1 MKKSQIALLTILIL
15 TIISMSFVLV
25 ILLTQDTTPADT
37 KDVMTQSEN
46 SLQDEL
52 AEAIVPEPIP
62 EPIPEDKTIRL
73 LAVGDNLFHA
83 GVHLTGKQSDG
94 TYDFSFLFETIQP
107 YLDEANIK
115 IINQETI
122 LGGNHRGNDGHLG
135 YPLFN
140 SRTEVGDAIAK
151 AGFNVV
157 THSTN
162 HTADQGLDG
171 LLHCATY
178 WEENHPEVLISGI
191 RSEAADEID
200 IPTMEIEG
208 VTFAFLNYTYG
219 PNLGSFPSQYEGYM
233 DMLCYY
239 DEKNRMI
246 DFTSINPEVLSD
258 IKRAEELADI
268 VVVCP
273 HWGTEYTT
281 TQSSYQ
287 EEFALQMTEAGA
299 DLIIGTHPHVV
310 QPVSY
315 VESENGNKSLCYYS
329 LGNYVSTQK
338 QVECMLEG
346 MAVVTYTV
354 THDGQISINEEE
366 TGVIPL
372 VCQYTQ
378 GSVRIENIYF
388 LNDYT
393 EELAK
398 KHGMYTYAGIPLHQE
413 DLVNLSKK
421 VFGDWEMKP
430 YLDVISLENEENT
443 DTTTEEELLNAS

>member
-1 MKKSQIALLTILIL
+1 MKKSQLALLIILIL

-25 ILLTQDTTPADT
+25 FLLTKDISSEDIT
-37 KDVMTQSEN
+37 DVMTKSEN
-46 SLQDEL
+46 PLEDEL
-52 AEAIVPEPIP
+52 AEAIVPEVIP

-94 TYDFSFLFETIQP
+94 TYDYSFLFETIQP
-107 YLDEANIK
+107 YLDEADIK

-122 LGGNHRGNDGHLG
+122 FGGNHRGNDGHLG

-140 SRTEVGDAIAK
+140 TRTEVGDAIAK

-171 LLHCATY
+171 LLHCAAY
-178 WEENHPEVLISGI
+178 WKENHPDVLISGI
-191 RSEAADEID
+191 REEAVDEIP

-233 DMLCYY
+233 DILCYY
-239 DEKNRMI
+239 DKNSRML
-246 DFTSINPEVLSD
+246 DFTTINPEVLSD
-258 IKRAEELADI
+258 IERAEEIADI

-287 EEFALQMTEAGA
+287 EEFARQMTEAGA

-315 VESENGNKSLCYYS
+315 VESENGNKALCYYS

-354 THDGQISINEEE
+354 THDGKISINEEE

-413 DLVNLSKK
+413 DLVNLSQK
-421 VFGDWEMKP
+421 VFGEWEMKP
-430 YLDVISLENEENT
+430 YLDVISLENEENIE
-443 DTTTEEELLNAS
+443 TTGKEDLPNAS

>member
-1 MKKSQIALLTILIL
+1 MKKSKIALLTSLIL
-15 TIISMSFVLV
+15 VIITLV
-25 ILLTQDTTPADT
+25 IALILLLNVDLEPRLTENTMADTTA
-37 KDVMTQSEN
+37 SFEN
-46 SLQDEL
+46 SVIK
-52 AEAIVPEPIP
+52 ATIP
-62 EPIPEDKTIRL
+62 SFIQNEYPPDRTIRL

-83 GVHLTGKQSDG
+83 GVHMTGKQSDG

-107 YLDEANIK
+107 YLDDSDIK

-140 SRTEVGDAIAK
+140 SRTEVGDAIAD

-162 HTADQGLDG
+162 HTADQGLEG
-171 LLHCATY
+171 LLYCANY

-191 RSEAADEID
+191 RNEVEEVTT
-200 IPTMEIEG
+200 IPTIEVEG
-208 VTFAFLNYTYG
+208 VTFAILNYTYG

-233 DMLCYY
+233 DILCYY
-239 DEKNRMI
+239 DEKNRML
-246 DFTSINPEVLSD
+246 DFTSINPKVLED
-258 IKRAEELADI
+258 IERAEELADI

-281 TQSSYQ
+281 TQSKYQ
-287 EEFALQMTEAGA
+287 EKFALQMTEAGA

-310 QPVSY
+310 QPVTY
-315 VESENGNKSLCYYS
+315 IESENGNKSLCYYS
-329 LGNYVSTQK
+329 LGNFVSTQK

-346 MAVVTYTV
+346 MAIVTFTV
-354 THDGQISINEEE
+354 TPTGEISINEEE

-378 GSVRIENIYF
+378 GSVRIDNIY
-388 LNDYT
+388 LLEEYT
-393 EELAK
+393 EELAL
-398 KHGMYTYAGIPLHQE
+398 KHGMYTYAGIAFHAE
-413 DLVNLSKK
+413 DMTSLSEE
-421 VFGDWEMKP
+421 VFGDWALDA
-430 YLDVISLENEENT
+430 YLNN
-443 DTTTEEELLNAS
+443 